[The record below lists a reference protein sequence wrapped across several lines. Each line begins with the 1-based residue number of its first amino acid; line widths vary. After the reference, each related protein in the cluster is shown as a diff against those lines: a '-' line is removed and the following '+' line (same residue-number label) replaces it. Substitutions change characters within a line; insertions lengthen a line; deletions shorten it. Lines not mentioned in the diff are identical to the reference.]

1 MTKNKPSFQF
11 DNTFSVK
18 KLSDNTPIDTLY
30 SDGGHEKQL
39 YNIGDKIVT
48 QYNDVFKA
56 GLIFTSFFERTTV
69 LCPFLLFRY
78 TGTFIFLNN
87 FSIIEFTSNIFI

>member
-56 GLIFTSFFERTTV
+56 GLIFTIQAVMENNGYFDYYYGGVWHKQNSF
-69 LCPFLLFRY
+69 LKL
-78 TGTFIFLNN
+78 
-87 FSIIEFTSNIFI
+87 